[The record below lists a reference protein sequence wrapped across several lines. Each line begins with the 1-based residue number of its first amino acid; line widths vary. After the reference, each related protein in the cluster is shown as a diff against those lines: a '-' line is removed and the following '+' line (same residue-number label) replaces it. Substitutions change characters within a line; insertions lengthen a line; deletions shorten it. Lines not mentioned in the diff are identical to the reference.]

1 MDRSVAN
8 LSTEQLY
15 RKRASDRANQR
26 ALRARQKTRV
36 QELEDEV
43 ADLKKKLDRSE
54 RRVNY
59 LENNEQ
65 SLREIIESARASLQ
79 AVDHFTDSSPVISLS
94 GSPFADAPASDV
106 SSDAIQGSTS
116 SMGINSNLTSLTSAG
131 LTLELPLPSDN
142 VAFDI
147 WEGDFCK
154 RHPNTPCSTAF

>member
-36 QELEDEV
+36 QELEEEV

-65 SLREIIESARASLQ
+65 SLREIIESAPSRAPPSLIFQ
-79 AVDHFTDSSPVISLS
+79 RVMHRAMPFKVRTMPWDLLPTCRLS
-94 GSPFADAPASDV
+94 QVPA
-106 SSDAIQGSTS
+106 
-116 SMGINSNLTSLTSAG
+116 LL
-131 LTLELPLPSDN
+131 
-142 VAFDI
+142 
-147 WEGDFCK
+147 
-154 RHPNTPCSTAF
+154 